1 MKRRTSTCLAFIKM
15 GIEAGVLDV
24 DPVIISQGGKDTD
37 EEATVMVGGCFR
49 RTTPKFLALI
59 PPYEEH
65 PVLSS
70 SYSEIGRASCRERV
84 FDRV

>member
-1 MKRRTSTCLAFIKM
+1 VVKRRTSTCLALIKM
-15 GIEAGVLDV
+15 GIEAGVLYV

-49 RTTPKFLALI
+49 RTTPKLLALI
-59 PPYEEH
+59 PPYKEH

-70 SYSEIGRASCRERV
+70 SYSGAAPAWG
-84 FDRV
+84 